1 MGHDPFEYWRTLSQ
15 GSPKTILHIR
25 YLYLKTIAKLKLW
38 SSSKNNFTVG
48 VTTTRGTVLKG
59 WGVRKVENHYTK
71 RSNRNTNERT
81 RTHAH
86 GEWERSQVLCYP
98 IPFYQVEY
106 IALCLLL
113 RMSLKMALN
122 SQFSYLSFLNDEITD
137 FQQLNRI
144 KWRYKGQ
151 YDIYL

>member
-1 MGHDPFEYWRTLSQ
+1 MKEHEHMHT
-15 GSPKTILHIR
+15 GSGSD
-25 YLYLKTIAKLKLW
+25 LK
-38 SSSKNNFTVG
+38 
-48 VTTTRGTVLKG
+48 
-59 WGVRKVENHYTK
+59 
-71 RSNRNTNERT
+71 
-81 RTHAH
+81 
-86 GEWERSQVLCYP
+86 VLCYP